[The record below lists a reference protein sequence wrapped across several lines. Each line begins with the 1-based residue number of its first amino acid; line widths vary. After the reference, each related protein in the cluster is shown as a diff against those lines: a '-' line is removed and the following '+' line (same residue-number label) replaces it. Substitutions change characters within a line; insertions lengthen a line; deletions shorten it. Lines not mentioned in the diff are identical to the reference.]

1 MRPSGARAYLL
12 AGVLAL
18 SGCGSADGLR
28 GTAVV
33 VQDVEGLG
41 EQDLE
46 SGWVVAVP
54 SASADVLWPGGAVPG
69 DGELPYVS
77 APLSRTQVE
86 DVSGV
91 VGAIDDG
98 DFALD
103 APAGSH
109 LLCLVEANRLG
120 ERSRGCGWADL
131 PSSGRLEVTTGEAGF
146 RVAVAD

>member
-1 MRPSGARAYLL
+1 VRPPGAGRWLL

-18 SGCGSADGLR
+18 SGCGSGDGLR

-41 EQDLE
+41 EQGLE
-46 SGWVVAVP
+46 RGWVVAVP
-54 SASADVLWPGGAVPG
+54 AASADAVWAGEDVPS
-69 DGELPYVS
+69 DVELPHVS
-77 APLSRTQVE
+77 VPISRAQVE
-86 DVSGV
+86 AVSGV

-109 LLCLVEANRLG
+109 LLCLVEANRFG
-120 ERSRGCGWADL
+120 ERSRGCGYADL